1 MLLDRYL
8 STWELCSWF
17 VWEDNSRL
25 MPTLSN
31 NLFYLFRGPFKMDSL
46 KTLGIQNGPN
56 PYQQFTNHDCLR
68 SDKPTL
74 SCRKETLRRFSPVCS
89 DIFRFD
95 RHTPT
100 YCQHVIQIVSGM
112 PHAVLWYAVRILRL
126 VYPIYKAHEINEADH
141 GGGGGPPSRCLK
153 TYI

>member
-1 MLLDRYL
+1 
-8 STWELCSWF
+8 
-17 VWEDNSRL
+17 

-31 NLFYLFRGPFKMDSL
+31 NLYYLFRGPFKMDSL

-141 GGGGGPPSRCLK
+141 DVKIHIFRSLLSKQYATQGHIVHWFKVFFS
-153 TYI
+153 